1 MLKRWKAEVEV
12 LASSVEV
19 DHDETYTWVIAKAVP
34 LPEGWNRPRTDVLV
48 FIPPGYPQVPPDNF
62 YVPAGLRLAS
72 GGTPNSFQPG
82 NRTHGGEQWDMF
94 SFHHEAGWHPTV
106 EPEDGSNLVTFLT
119 VVRKRL
125 SELD

>member
-1 MLKRWKAEVEV
+1 MHKRRQAEVKLLSDTFE
-12 LASSVEV
+12 LE
-19 DHDETYTWVIAKAVP
+19 HDEGYEWIIVIGLP
-34 LPEGWNRPRTDVLV
+34 LSEGWNRPKTDVLF
-48 FIPPGYPQVPPDNF
+48 FIPAGYPQVPPDNF

-72 GGTPNSFQPG
+72 GGTPNGFQPG

-94 SFHHEAGWHPTV
+94 SFHHEAGWHPTAD
-106 EPEDGSNLVTFLT
+106 PEDGSNLVTFLT